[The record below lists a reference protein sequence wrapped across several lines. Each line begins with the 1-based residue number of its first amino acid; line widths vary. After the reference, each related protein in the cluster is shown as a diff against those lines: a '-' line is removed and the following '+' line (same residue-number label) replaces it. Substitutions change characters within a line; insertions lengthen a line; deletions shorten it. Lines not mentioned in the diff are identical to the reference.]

1 MKNGAEHTEWKPAL
15 GAKEIRYLGQCG
27 NASEDHREARKVT
40 ETLRYGQQKGI
51 RYFFFPSAGYLKQ
64 TQRSENALD
73 LLDWT
78 DFVLTS
84 KLMR

>member
-64 TQRSENALD
+64 DPKVRKCFGFIRVN
-73 LLDWT
+73 
-78 DFVLTS
+78 
-84 KLMR
+84 

>member
-51 RYFFFPSAGYLKQ
+51 RYFFSLCRLLKTRPKGQ
-64 TQRSENALD
+64 KML
-73 LLDWT
+73 WIY
-78 DFVLTS
+78 
-84 KLMR
+84 